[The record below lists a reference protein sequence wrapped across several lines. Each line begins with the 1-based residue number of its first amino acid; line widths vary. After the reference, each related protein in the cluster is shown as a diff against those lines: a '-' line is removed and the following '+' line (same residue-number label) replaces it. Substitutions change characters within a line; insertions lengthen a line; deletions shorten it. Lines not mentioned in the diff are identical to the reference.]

1 MILSLYFFYISTPF
15 QVKIFCTFYLV
26 LFERILFFIHF
37 NFKNSFFFNFYSL
50 ICLYCSTCANLR
62 KSNYSFE
69 INLDSI
75 NSARIII
82 NETGLTVCIRMHI
95 SSSKKSNYR
104 FKKMTESLTISV
116 MIYLYFTIASFYD
129 ENTSL
134 LSLRLPSP
142 SKKVLIALR
151 MRTSNIYGRKHR

>member
-1 MILSLYFFYISTPF
+1 MNCNYLTREIKVIVFNRDIIFIFLLYKYSIPSKNILYILSRSIRTNSFFYSF
-15 QVKIFCTFYLV
+15 QFQEFL
-26 LFERILFFIHF
+26 
-37 NFKNSFFFNFYSL
+37 FFFNFYSL

-104 FKKMTESLTISV
+104 FKKMKGPNRWL
-116 MIYLYFTIASFYD
+116 
-129 ENTSL
+129 
-134 LSLRLPSP
+134 
-142 SKKVLIALR
+142 
-151 MRTSNIYGRKHR
+151 